1 MPCFKGL
8 AVSIH
13 TPNGPLP
20 EYSVQRQSRASRI
33 ACYIPVPPAKV
44 PDPATGKSEQ
54 STFAISITLLTPGQS
69 VPYSTP
75 KPTPENPHPKAKVVG
90 SFPRATNSIGPYQP
104 LTTSPNETIAAYI
117 YFDGRQKEEVATLL
131 RRGEETWVNSR
142 WVSIP
147 ESKGGG
153 LAEREF
159 LFQEVGLER
168 WLNGLDLEGKERD
181 TAAKIERRRQKMER
195 RRKKREL
202 VSRQLREKGDQAG
215 SGETMMMDMDERK
228 TRSGQSVLR
237 YGDDAQSPLENLS
250 DVEYSSESEDDDPIP
265 EAAGQIKVAL
275 FRVLASGEVKRGEYS
290 PQFDAQDDDDESQ
303 AQGLNGKGGDD
314 RDVDHTTSFAKPK
327 SLDPKTISTQTVTG
341 IDGPDRP
348 YAIFTFMYRGERQL
362 QKMGILDTKSR
373 DGTNKASSTKRISL
387 QTDLASLAA
396 LKSSDVTG
404 LVKFRDHNNIDHGP
418 GKSRKKPRRGSES
431 DMDDSDYDDDDNG
444 PSSILHKAEEEG
456 DKDVSPS
463 LLSADDIRRQ
473 GELAEGV
480 RQIKLKRQH
489 SAEPITQSGNAT
501 SRTSKSNTPAS
512 ISTPPATTTTAT
524 ATTTTTTTTATTTS
538 TSTTAAITAT
548 TPPHQGIAG
557 GSSSR
562 EPPQT
567 QMSSQSSV
575 LESEAEFMGSPMKK
589 HRASVLGADDN
600 VFNIKRLDGSGLA
613 TNIQEIMGS
622 GSISGTISGGSG
634 ASSDI
639 FASTGTST
647 ATGAGADTS
656 AGLGSSMT
664 PRSNLNIEQKPPQT
678 GHEELE
684 EDL

>member
-33 ACYIPVPPAKV
+33 ACYIPVPPPKV

-54 STFAISITLLTPGQS
+54 STFAISITLLTPGQN

-90 SFPRATNSIGPYQP
+90 SFPRTTNSIGPYQP
-104 LTTSPNETIAAYI
+104 LTTSPNETVAAYI

-168 WLNGLDLEGKERD
+168 WLNGLDLEGKGRD
-181 TAAKIERRRQKMER
+181 TAAKIEKRRQKMER

-202 VSRQLREKGDQAG
+202 AQQQLQSKGGQD
-215 SGETMMMDMDERK
+215 GETMMLDTDERK
-228 TRSGQSVLR
+228 TRSGQGVLR

-250 DVEYSSESEDDDPIP
+250 DVEYSAESEEDDDPIP

-362 QKMGILDTKSR
+362 QRMGILEPKSR
-373 DGTNKASSTKRISL
+373 DQDNKSSSTRRISL
-387 QTDLASLAA
+387 QSDLANLAP
-396 LKSSDVTG
+396 LKPGGAPG
-404 LVKFRDHNNIDHGP
+404 LSKFRDHNNADQGL
-418 GKSRKKPRRGSES
+418 GKSRKKPKRGSES

-463 LLSADDIRRQ
+463 LLSPDDIRRQ

-489 SAEPITQSGNAT
+489 SAEPLASSGNAT

-512 ISTPPATTTTAT
+512 ISTPPATTTTT
-524 ATTTTTTTTATTTS
+524 AATTTS
-538 TSTTAAITAT
+538 TTTSTTAATAAT
-548 TPPHQGIAG
+548 TPPHQGIGG
-557 GSSSR
+557 GSSALEPSESR
-562 EPPQT
+562 
-567 QMSSQSSV
+567 MNSHGHGSSV
-575 LESEAEFMGSPMKK
+575 LETEPEFIGSPMKK
-589 HRASVLGADDN
+589 QRASVLGADDD
-600 VFNIKRLDGSGLA
+600 VFNTKRLAGSGLT
-613 TNIQEIMGS
+613 TNIQEVMGSGSTS
-622 GSISGTISGGSG
+622 GSISGGGS
-634 ASSDI
+634 SSGDA
-639 FASTGTST
+639 FSSVSGVST
-647 ATGAGADTS
+647 
-656 AGLGSSMT
+656 GLGSGMM
-664 PRSNLNIEQKPPQT
+664 PRSNLNIEQKPPQL